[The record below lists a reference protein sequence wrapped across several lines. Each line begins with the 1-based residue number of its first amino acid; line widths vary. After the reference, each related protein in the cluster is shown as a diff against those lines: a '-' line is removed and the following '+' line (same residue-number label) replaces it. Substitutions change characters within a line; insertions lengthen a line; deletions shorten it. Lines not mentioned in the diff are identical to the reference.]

1 MIQGEEDDDDPEA
14 SLEETLFP
22 TFSISVRLTCW
33 WNAGGVES
41 PGAATT
47 PYLDG
52 SLRRGG
58 HVGTD
63 CAMFSRW
70 MNLNTKFLK
79 YKNWYHCDYWQFL
92 DYKHDYQN
100 MGFVFRFKTNSRSLL
115 L

>member
-33 WNAGGVES
+33 WNAGGVER
-41 PGAATT
+41 PGEATT

-79 YKNWYHCDYWQFL
+79 YKNWYHCDYWQ
-92 DYKHDYQN
+92 
-100 MGFVFRFKTNSRSLL
+100 LL
-115 L
+115 H